1 MQAAISAHEL
11 EKANAVLFGEWY
23 ERCDADELKIQLDIM
38 RSRTSV
44 ASRIQLQQNIK

>member
-1 MQAAISAHEL
+1 VQAAIRAHEL
-11 EKANAVLFGEWY
+11 EKANAALFGEWY
-23 ERCDADELKIQLDIM
+23 EISDAHELKIQLDIM